1 MSISKMN
8 ICLVDDDPFFT
19 DFMSRSLMN
28 KKYNVRCF
36 SSGIQILDRLDQ
48 EPDLIFIDVQMDNM
62 DGFQTSRILRKK
74 WPGVKIILIS
84 SSECLENSLNRES
97 RFHDSFE
104 PKSKDLSRIFEQ
116 LNHFRRRKQL
126 RLFFTIIAFLMLVL
140 GFFLLGESADNIL
153 YKIKST

>member
-1 MSISKMN
+1 MN
-8 ICLVDDDPFFT
+8 ICLVDDDPFYN
-19 DFMSRSLMN
+19 DFMARSLMN
-28 KKYNVRCF
+28 KKYNVTCF
-36 SSGIQILDRLDQ
+36 SSGIQILDELNQ
-48 EPDLIFIDVQMDNM
+48 EPDLIFIDVHMDHI
-62 DGFQTSRILRKK
+62 DGIQTSRILKKK
-74 WPGVKIILIS
+74 WPSVKIVLIS
-84 SSECLENSLNRES
+84 SNEYAKKLLIGES

-116 LNHFRRRKQL
+116 LNHFRRMKQL